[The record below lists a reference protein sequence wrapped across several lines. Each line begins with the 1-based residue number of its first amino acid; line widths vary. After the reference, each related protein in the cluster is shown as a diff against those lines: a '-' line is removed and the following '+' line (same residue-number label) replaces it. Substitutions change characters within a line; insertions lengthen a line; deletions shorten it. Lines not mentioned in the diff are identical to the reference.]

1 MTLSPA
7 FLDELRAR
15 VTLSSVIAPHVK
27 LTRAGREWKAC
38 CPFHN
43 EKTPSFTVNDE
54 KHFYH
59 CFGCSA
65 HGDAIRFLTDSR
77 GLPFMDA
84 VKELAAIAGMEVP
97 AADPRSRE
105 RAERQATL
113 HDVMAAAQRWFA
125 EQLHGIDGGEARAY
139 LKQRGIDSV
148 IHLVLSSMLGEP
160 PRREYF
166 GRTLT
171 LALELAEQH
180 RIRSIAIPLL
190 GATTDSNEDE
200 RREAAETVVDV
211 IVSHLRRT
219 SSRFDSIVVVSRFA
233 DDQPVISA
241 AMERARR
248 RSWVE

>member
-1 MTLSPA
+1 MAESESSERYFGRVAVRATTGEMIDQPVEAIVYAANGRGMMEAGSPGSIRLVGGAEVEREAMTL
-7 FLDELRAR
+7 
-15 VTLSSVIAPHVK
+15 APH
-27 LTRAGREWKAC
+27 RIG
-38 CPFHN
+38 
-43 EKTPSFTVNDE
+43 TV
-54 KHFYH
+54 
-59 CFGCSA
+59 
-65 HGDAIRFLTDSR
+65 FLTSSGR
-77 GLPFMDA
+77 
-84 VKELAAIAGMEVP
+84 
-97 AADPRSRE
+97 
-105 RAERQATL
+105 
-113 HDVMAAAQRWFA
+113 
-125 EQLHGIDGGEARAY
+125 
-139 LKQRGIDSV
+139 LKMRGIDYV
-148 IHLVLSSMLGEP
+148 MHLVLSGMLGEP

-219 SSRFDSIVVVSRFA
+219 SSRLDSIVVVSRFA

>member
-1 MTLSPA
+1 MEAGSPGSIRLVGGAEVEREAMTL
-7 FLDELRAR
+7 
-15 VTLSSVIAPHVK
+15 APH
-27 LTRAGREWKAC
+27 RIG
-38 CPFHN
+38 
-43 EKTPSFTVNDE
+43 TV
-54 KHFYH
+54 
-59 CFGCSA
+59 
-65 HGDAIRFLTDSR
+65 FLTSSGR
-77 GLPFMDA
+77 
-84 VKELAAIAGMEVP
+84 
-97 AADPRSRE
+97 
-105 RAERQATL
+105 
-113 HDVMAAAQRWFA
+113 
-125 EQLHGIDGGEARAY
+125 
-139 LKQRGIDSV
+139 LKMRGIDYV
-148 IHLVLSSMLGEP
+148 MHLVLSGMLGEP

-219 SSRFDSIVVVSRFA
+219 SSRLDSIVVVSRFA